1 MELTLTPDNYVGNQ
15 AVAETEM
22 LGRQNFKCTCEFL
35 FVLSA
40 VLHTEWRSSF
50 LTKLITSPWS

>member
-40 VLHTEWRSSF
+40 VVHVKF
-50 LTKLITSPWS
+50 PD